1 MRHNDRLALRIASI
15 TLAISVATCA
25 RIGVCPT
32 IGCEPLIQLT
42 YATPLVGSYMVSV
55 LVNGST
61 FVASC
66 PMQASSPFVTTPGV
80 ASCDQNGLMLS
91 AVDLGHG
98 ANEVVQLAIAINDS
112 SSIAVTATLQS
123 ITNSRDCSVVCFVH
137 AGIINN

>member
-1 MRHNDRLALRIASI
+1 MNNRLALCIASVM
-15 TLAISVATCA
+15 LAISVATCSSTS
-25 RIGVCPT
+25 VCPT

-55 LVNGST
+55 TVNGST
-61 FVASC
+61 FAASC
-66 PMQASSPFVTTPGV
+66 PMQASSPLVTTPGV

-98 ANEVVQLAIAINDS
+98 SNDVVQLAIAINDS

-123 ITNSRDCSVVCFVH
+123 ISNSRDCPLVCFVH
-137 AGIINN
+137 TGVIDN